1 MASSYTEIYY
11 LEYTG
16 AVDNSGNGVKA
27 QFSFQGYNRGAM
39 NLDANATWSVSIS
52 NTDGPMCVLMA
63 NNQTVSGVTAKIL
76 TSGTESGTT
85 TGTLEMYPLT
95 AGTTYRLQAYTE
107 GGTPEV
113 DLTFTPEL
121 NNNPR
126 AKDLASGTL
135 AESVSASTT
144 TLLVYVGE
152 GSASTIKAVWP
163 DTPFYASIMPAS
175 PSAGV
180 PNSLD
185 SEIVKVTAVSND
197 QVGNTALT
205 VVRAQ
210 RGTTGKAFTAGAIV
224 TNADYAEDAV
234 LLGDDETAENP
245 TPWVG
250 TNDIE
255 NGSIT
260 PEKMNANDL
269 GIYFAPGIQN
279 STIGSSATQ
288 VASFTIPRAGMY
300 LFIANAGFSGGDEN
314 TFLDVS
320 VKLNNTII
328 GQTFTTTY
336 TGTPRPFAVVMC
348 QAQCSAGDVAKLY
361 AAISGGAN
369 TLTRPNGL
377 AIFRIG

>member
-1 MASSYTEIYY
+1 MAAVGTYLSYLGYINTIE
-11 LEYTG
+11 E
-16 AVDNSGNGVKA
+16 NGVVKA
-27 QFSFQGYNRGAM
+27 RLNFQANDSYGNLSVGRIGNVDFSDDMPSFISPGSNIKYEVESLGYE
-39 NLDANATWSVSIS
+39 S
-52 NTDGPMCVLMA
+52 
-63 NNQTVSGVTAKIL
+63 VTATGVLKI
-76 TSGTESGTT
+76 
-85 TGTLEMYPLT
+85 YPLT
-95 AGTTYRLQAYTE
+95 ANTSYTMQ
-107 GGTPEV
+107 GYDSSMTPSAEV
-113 DLTFTPEL
+113 SFTATIT
-121 NNNPR
+121 NNNPK

-135 AESVSASTT
+135 AESISASTT

-152 GSASTIKAVWP
+152 GGASTIKAVWP

-180 PNSLD
+180 PNNLD
-185 SEIVKVTAVSND
+185 SEIVKVTNVSND

-205 VVRAQ
+205 VTRAQ

-234 LLGDDETAENP
+234 LLGDEGTAENP

-260 PEKMNANDL
+260 PEKMNTNDL

-348 QAQCSAGDVAKLY
+348 QAQCSAGDVVKLY